1 MDAHTVEATIKVYL
15 KQMRERL
22 ERATSIAKAAEARAD
37 AGNVEK
43 GIEVALDVEELIY
56 EVNTF
61 LNAASMINR
70 IGKS

>member
-1 MDAHTVEATIKVYL
+1 MDAHTRDITLRAYL

-22 ERATSIAKAAEARAD
+22 EEASSIAKAAEACAEN
-37 AGNVEK
+37 GNTDK
-43 GIEVALDVEELIY
+43 AIQIALDIEQLIY
-56 EVNTF
+56 EVNTL